1 MDWTAVPTEQRE
13 HRSGYTEECC
23 FFFFPF
29 FFVVRVEAG
38 RNGRMRRR
46 LKSKKNKEMNL
57 REPPAVTTNTRGEK
71 RQLSKCLE
79 VFLCLHFPF
88 CQSVPPP

>member
-1 MDWTAVPTEQRE
+1 MDWKAVPTEQRE
-13 HRSGYTEECC
+13 HRSGYTEECWVFSFL
-23 FFFFPF
+23 FF
-29 FFVVRVEAG
+29 RG
-38 RNGRMRRR
+38 QSGSGQDGRMRRR